1 MINKNSFN
9 EQCITPSQMNL
20 IFTLRILLRRLLIWT
35 RAYIRSV
42 YAGVGTPEELFGRL
56 YLETADFGD
65 LILAFFGRRN
75 ANRYTQLLNQFT
87 FGLRDLFTAQQQGNT
102 ESVNENVNSLY
113 QNISDRA
120 AFLASINPYFNENE
134 WKNMSNTY
142 LQYILE
148 EANAYASGDY
158 NKDIELFDN
167 LTALTDKIG
176 DFFAQSLND
185 YITSGSQN
193 IPEQGT
199 QCLTYEEVNQIFNV
213 RMRWFDLSVWIRNFM
228 LSKYKGLG
236 DVDENFNRLQEVST
250 EFINNLR
257 KIFGDN
263 PVLNDFQLQLNAYFG
278 LIDSLTTA
286 QMEGNKDETQRITQ
300 LLYQNAHD
308 RVTSLAS
315 LNPSF
320 WKSNEAEAILAY
332 RVSDTINESTTFLT
346 GDNARNLDIFS
357 TLLDDAEAI
366 GDFVTPG
373 LVSYILSHRK

>member
-1 MINKNSFN
+1 MS
-9 EQCITPSQMNL
+9 L
-20 IFTLRILLRRLLIWT
+20 IFTLRVFLRRLLIWT

-56 YLETADFGD
+56 YLETSDFGD

-75 ANRYTQLLNQFT
+75 ANSYTQLLNQFT

-102 ESVNENVNSLY
+102 GAVNENVNRLY

-134 WKNMSNTY
+134 WKNMLSTY

-167 LTALTDKIG
+167 LTALTSKMG

-193 IPEQGT
+193 LPKQGT
-199 QCLTYEEVNQIFNV
+199 QCLTYEEVNEIFNV
-213 RMRWFDLSVWIRNFM
+213 RMMWFDLSVWVRNFM

-236 DVDENFNRLQEVST
+236 DVNEVFNRLQEVPA
-250 EFINNLR
+250 EFINNLK

-263 PVLNDFQLQLNAYFG
+263 PVLNDYQLQLNEYIG
-278 LIDSLTTA
+278 LIDYLTTA
-286 QMEGNKDETQRITQ
+286 QMEGNTDEIQRIVQ
-300 LLYQNAHD
+300 LLYQNVHD
-308 RVTSLAS
+308 RATSLSS

-320 WKSNEAEAILAY
+320 WNPNEIGAISTSG
-332 RVSDTINESTTFLT
+332 VSDMINESTTFLM
-346 GDNARNLDIFS
+346 GDNTRNLDIFS
-357 TLLDDAEAI
+357 SLLDEAEAI
-366 GDFVTPG
+366 GDYITPG
-373 LVSYILSHRK
+373 LVNYMNHNPRALVITDNRGSNGNIIK